1 MNQLLN
7 NEKHELI
14 DLLDQAKHTGLIT
27 YKHID
32 SLTTESSYFTIHKG
46 NYFIKV
52 RLSDHGEH
60 CHNSRPQINIYIFED
75 QHSVNKYL
83 DFFTENDDVDNFY
96 SAIKRI
102 HCYLYGS

>member
-1 MNQLLN
+1 MTQLLN

-14 DLLDQAKHTGLIT
+14 ELLDQAEHTGLIT
-27 YKHID
+27 YKQND
-32 SLTTESSYFTIHKG
+32 SLTTESSYFTINKG

-60 CHNSRPQINIYIFED
+60 CHHTRPQINIYIFED

-83 DFFTENDDVDNFY
+83 SFFTKNDDVDNFN

-102 HCYLYGS
+102 HRYIYST

>member
-1 MNQLLN
+1 MNKLLN

-14 DLLDQAKHTGLIT
+14 DLLDQAQYTGLIT

-32 SLTTESSYFTIHKG
+32 SLTTESSYFTINKG
-46 NYFIKV
+46 NYFVKV

-60 CHNSRPQINIYIFED
+60 YSHPRINIYIFED
-75 QHSVNKYL
+75 QDSVNKYL
-83 DFFTENDDVDNFY
+83 NFFTENDDVDSFN

-102 HCYLYGS
+102 HRYIYGT

>member
-60 CHNSRPQINIYIFED
+60 HSHPRIHLYIFAE

-83 DFFTENDDVDNFY
+83 DFFTENDDVDSFY

-102 HCYLYGS
+102 RRYIYGS